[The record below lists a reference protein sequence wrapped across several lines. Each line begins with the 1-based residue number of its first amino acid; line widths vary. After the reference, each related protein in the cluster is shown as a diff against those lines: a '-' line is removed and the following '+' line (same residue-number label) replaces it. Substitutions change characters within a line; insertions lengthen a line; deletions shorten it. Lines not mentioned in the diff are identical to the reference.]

1 MLGHL
6 PAQRRMSPGTA
17 LDLTKTFPPSLSKE
31 RPVSASTSPGHSP
44 SNLHLLLGLRCEAAA
59 GVLLGPGLTRSGP
72 GAAPA
77 PGEEQ
82 ETQR

>member
-6 PAQRRMSPGTA
+6 PVQRRMSPGTA
-17 LDLTKTFPPSLSKE
+17 LDLTKTFPPAFQRSA
-31 RPVSASTSPGHSP
+31 PVSASTSPGHSP

-59 GVLLGPGLTRSGP
+59 AVLLGRGLTRSGP